1 MTQYIEPNDYDAS
14 VHREIIDAIT
24 REDNSILDICEDRAI
39 EEMKSYMA
47 GRYDVDRI
55 FAARGEE
62 RHPLILMMCLD
73 IAVYHI
79 YSLGNPAKMSSL
91 RENRYERAV
100 EWLKGIQKG
109 NVVINGAPTLQDE
122 NKTEYYL
129 FGGNRKRCNHL

>member
-1 MTQYIEPNDYDAS
+1 MMQYIEPNDYDAS

-62 RHPLILMMCLD
+62 RASADPYD
-73 IAVYHI
+73 VPG
-79 YSLGNPAKMSSL
+79 YSGIPYLFAGQS
-91 RENRYERAV
+91 RENVFFEGKS
-100 EWLKGIQKG
+100 L
-109 NVVINGAPTLQDE
+109 
-122 NKTEYYL
+122 
-129 FGGNRKRCNHL
+129 

>member
-62 RHPLILMMCLD
+62 RHPLILMMCIPYLF
-73 IAVYHI
+73 AGQ
-79 YSLGNPAKMSSL
+79 S
-91 RENRYERAV
+91 RENVFFEGKS
-100 EWLKGIQKG
+100 L
-109 NVVINGAPTLQDE
+109 
-122 NKTEYYL
+122 
-129 FGGNRKRCNHL
+129 